1 MSKDNTFDFF
11 VSQRNAEGCEGE
23 KVKIVV
29 RVGRIVK
36 KPEIKWDGGYLSTDA
51 GYDSYSWFADN
62 NLVETNALGIH
73 KPKIGGSY
81 RVKVSN
87 LFGCVDSSAVYMLVV
102 TGVSNATVD
111 NTMKMKVYPNPS
123 QSKVWIDI
131 GERPSKEV
139 TLRFIDTKG
148 RVVYQTKTK
157 QQTTMIEW
165 SGLVSGSY
173 MVEAV
178 NGTSRRTMKVVK
190 E

>member
-1 MSKDNTFDFF
+1 
-11 VSQRNAEGCEGE
+11 
-23 KVKIVV
+23 
-29 RVGRIVK
+29 
-36 KPEIKWDGGYLSTDA
+36 
-51 GYDSYSWFADN
+51 
-62 NLVETNALGIH
+62 
-73 KPKIGGSY
+73 
-81 RVKVSN
+81 
-87 LFGCVDSSAVYMLVV
+87 LVV

-139 TLRFIDTKG
+139 TLRLLDLKG

-157 QQTTMIEW
+157 QQTTMINW
-165 SGLVSGSY
+165 SGMVSGTY

-178 NGTSRRTMKVVK
+178 NGTSRKTMKVLK